1 MSPKLSVEQ
10 REAIRSQGSP
20 ILVEDDETNQVYV
33 LVETPTYER
42 AIEALEFQRSQE
54 AIHEGIADM
63 EAGRVAPLQEVC
75 ARIRAKLQLPDV
87 A

>member
-10 REAIRSQGSP
+10 REAIRREGSP
-20 ILVEDDETNQVYV
+20 IFVEDDETKQVYV

-42 AIEALEFQRSQE
+42 AIEALESQRSHE
-54 AIHEGIADM
+54 AIREGIADM
-63 EAGRVAPLQEVC
+63 EAGRVAPLEEVC